1 MSVLHLVWFEEL
13 SSSLHNL
20 ITLHIINYQHFTM
33 RGDMGIN
40 FMSLWKVN
48 KMVRGARAVRT
59 YRL

>member
-1 MSVLHLVWFEEL
+1 
-13 SSSLHNL
+13 
-20 ITLHIINYQHFTM
+20 M
-33 RGDMGIN
+33 RGDMEIN